1 MLVGLFH
8 TGGVVWWLRL
18 AWIRWGAMELCWTEC
33 IANGDVMFIGALW
46 YTGGLGTGLGDAAD
60 G

>member
-1 MLVGLFH
+1 M
-8 TGGVVWWLRL
+8 WWLRL